1 MDKKYQVFISS
12 TFSDLIQERQD
23 AIRSVLDLGHIPSGM
38 EIFPAADMEQFE
50 YIKKVVDECDYYVLI
65 IGGRYG
71 STDEKGVSFTEK
83 EYDYAVGKKKTVLAF
98 IHDDPGSIPVSKSDI
113 DPGLAAKLDA
123 LRKKVSAG
131 RLVQLWNSR
140 DDLKSKVI
148 IALTK
153 AFSDAPGVGWV
164 RGNAVAS
171 EEVLT
176 QINGL
181 RNAVDGLKSE
191 NEKLRRS
198 TAPNLE
204 GIAGLDVSFD
214 VRFEYKVWKQVVW
227 EDAPDHVG
235 ATLAWAE
242 IFAAVGPALMQPVV
256 PEMIWPVIA
265 KYIQENRGIKRQ
277 SMRLFKSDGNIIK
290 LHLMA
295 LGLIE
300 SEVAESKDGL
310 TEFVSITPLG
320 RRRLLE
326 LLAVRQGGVVPVKNA

>member
-1 MDKKYQVFISS
+1 MASC
-12 TFSDLIQERQD
+12 
-23 AIRSVLDLGHIPSGM
+23 RSWI
-38 EIFPAADMEQFE
+38 
-50 YIKKVVDECDYYVLI
+50 
-65 IGGRYG
+65 
-71 STDEKGVSFTEK
+71 
-83 EYDYAVGKKKTVLAF
+83 
-98 IHDDPGSIPVSKSDI
+98 
-113 DPGLAAKLDA
+113 
-123 LRKKVSAG
+123 
-131 RLVQLWNSR
+131 
-140 DDLKSKVI
+140 
-148 IALTK
+148 
-153 AFSDAPGVGWV
+153 
-164 RGNAVAS
+164 
-171 EEVLT
+171 
-176 QINGL
+176 
-181 RNAVDGLKSE
+181 KSE